1 VGENGTLLVPGFE
14 RPGQTVESWIR
25 ALVEFAGCGDGEGMT
40 AYDLGFQLEPRIN
53 AVGSERRYAT

>member
-1 VGENGTLLVPGFE
+1 MVPGFE

-25 ALVEFAGCGDGEGMT
+25 ALIELAGCGDGEGMT